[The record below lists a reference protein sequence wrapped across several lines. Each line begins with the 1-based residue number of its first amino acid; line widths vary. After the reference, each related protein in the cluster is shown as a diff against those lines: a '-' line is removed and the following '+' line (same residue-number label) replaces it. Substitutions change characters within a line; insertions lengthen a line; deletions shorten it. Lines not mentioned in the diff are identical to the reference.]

1 VDIRRTLAGD
11 LYLALTEADSATK
24 LINLTIYVKPLINW
38 IWIGSG
44 LMVLGTALVLAAGLG
59 RTWNASQGNGQ

>member
-1 VDIRRTLAGD
+1 LAGD
-11 LYLALTEADSATK
+11 LYLALTEADRGSK
-24 LINLTIYVKPLINW
+24 LINLTIYIKPLINW

-59 RTWNASQGNGQ
+59 RARSVPQGTGQ